1 MIIQQ
6 NNYAKKNCQ
15 ILWRLWIR
23 PKSSFGNNIYFFEML
38 SQDSFIDLE
47 ENNKIFIAKENDEVE
62 EEEKEEEKEVDINK
76 KLIYGSNNM
85 ATYID
90 NNIIIRYF
98 KMLIIKKFI

>member
-1 MIIQQ
+1 M
-6 NNYAKKNCQ
+6 
-15 ILWRLWIR
+15 WRLWIR
-23 PKSSFGNNIYFFEML
+23 PKSSFGNNIYFFEIL

-47 ENNKIFIAKENDEVE
+47 ENNKIFIAKEKDEVE